1 MNRSNIFISAYD
13 TSIQVNT
20 ADEAEKLAKENP
32 NVLAYS
38 LWIPALKITGAPN
51 E

>member
-13 TSIQVNT
+13 PSIQVAT
-20 ADEAEKLAKENP
+20 ADEAEKLARENP
-32 NVLAYS
+32 TVEAYS
-38 LWIPALKITGAPN
+38 LWIPALKITVVPN

>member
-13 TSIQVNT
+13 NTIQVNT

-32 NVLAYS
+32 GVLVYS
-38 LWIPALKITGAPN
+38 LWIPALKIEAAPN